1 MGGHG
6 SNRKGSA
13 TKLNTKDDVTTAWI
27 RRYRPSATSTT
38 RLVCFPHAG
47 GSASF
52 FHPLAPRFSPDTDVV
67 SLQYPGRQDRRNE
80 PCVEDIETL
89 ADLLTDEI
97 AALSDKPT
105 VFFGHS
111 MGAVLAFETAY
122 RLEQR
127 GTRAPRS
134 VIASGRRGPSTR
146 RDEEV
151 HKQDD
156 NGMISELKKLN
167 GTDTAIFGDEELLR
181 MAMPAIRN
189 DYRAIETY
197 TCDPDRRVS
206 APIVVLTGTDD
217 PKTTL
222 EEANVWKQHTDG
234 GFRLR
239 EFTGGHFFL
248 TDHLAEVNREI
259 ETELA
264 AARSQASQEV
274 RHG

>member
-1 MGGHG
+1 M
-6 SNRKGSA
+6 N
-13 TKLNTKDDVTTAWI
+13 TTKDDATTEWI

-52 FHPLAPRFSPDTDVV
+52 FHPLAPRFSPGTDVV
-67 SLQYPGRQDRRNE
+67 SLQYPGRQDRRHE
-80 PCVEDIETL
+80 PCVEDIGTL
-89 ADLLTDEI
+89 ADLLADEL

-111 MGAVLAFETAY
+111 MGAALAFETAH

-134 VIASGRRGPSTR
+134 VIASGRRGPATR

-151 HKQDD
+151 HKRDD
-156 NGMISELKKLN
+156 NGVIEELKKLN

-189 DYRAIETY
+189 DYRAIEAY
-197 TCDPDRRVS
+197 RCEPDRKVR
-206 APIVVLTGTDD
+206 APLVVLTGDED
-217 PKTTL
+217 PKTTR
-222 EEANVWKQHTDG
+222 EEAEAWEQHTEGD
-234 GFRLR
+234 FRLR
-239 EFTGGHFFL
+239 VFSGGHFFL
-248 TDHLAEVNREI
+248 TEHLTEVNREI

-264 AARSQASQEV
+264 AAESIEV
-274 RHG
+274 GQRG

>member
-1 MGGHG
+1 M
-6 SNRKGSA
+6 
-13 TKLNTKDDVTTAWI
+13 NTKDDVTTAWI

-67 SLQYPGRQDRRNE
+67 SLQYPGRQDRRHE

-97 AALSDKPT
+97 AALSGKPT

-127 GTRAPRS
+127 GARTPHA
-134 VIASGRRGPSTR
+134 VIASGRRGPATR

-151 HKQDD
+151 HKRDD
-156 NGMISELKKLN
+156 NGIISELRELN
-167 GTDTAIFGDEELLR
+167 GTDTAVFGDEELLR

-189 DYRAIETY
+189 DYRAIEAY
-197 TCDPDRRVS
+197 ACDPDRRVS
-206 APIVVLTGTDD
+206 SPIVALTGTED

-222 EEANVWKQHTDG
+222 EEANAWKQHTDG

-239 EFTGGHFFL
+239 EFPGGHFFL
-248 TDHLAEVNREI
+248 TDHQTEVNLEI
-259 ETELA
+259 EAELA
-264 AARSQASQEV
+264 AARTRSEEA